1 MVRIHV
7 GQPGTILRLALPK
20 QNLTVAGAVLYLPND
35 VMKFY
40 YVYVLHNP
48 QKDFV
53 YIGYSEN
60 LRSRISY
67 HNDGKVQS
75 TKAYLPLKLIHYEA
89 YKSKADA
96 KRREFY
102 LKSNRGKTTLTTM
115 LKEYFSGNR

>member
-1 MVRIHV
+1 MS
-7 GQPGTILRLALPK
+7 GSQAQFCAWLCQK
-20 QNLTVAGAVLYLPND
+20 QNLTAPGAALHLSID
-35 VMKFY
+35 IMKFY

-60 LRSRISY
+60 LKSRVSY

-75 TKAYLPLKLIHYEA
+75 TKAYLLLELIHYEA

-96 KRREFY
+96 KRRELY

-115 LKEYFSGNR
+115 LREYFSGRHG